1 MQVTAVRLS
10 KNIHNRFRLADP
22 AVHRQ
27 IFGPGSWA
35 ELEDLPPAAAG
46 ETLPVFVG
54 RAVETQA
61 QRDSIA
67 RKMKK
72 APDKKSEA

>member
-1 MQVTAVRLS
+1 MQVTDVFLS
-10 KNIHNRFRLADP
+10 KNIHNRFRLTDP

-35 ELEDLPPAAAG
+35 ELEHLSPAAAG